1 MKVALIIIL
10 IIAFDAICILL
21 VKGGNRFN
29 GDNREEEEIWDD
41 IIERNSR

>member
-21 VKGGNRFN
+21 VKG
-29 GDNREEEEIWDD
+29 DNREEEIWDD

>member
-10 IIAFDAICILL
+10 IIAFGAICILL

-29 GDNREEEEIWDD
+29 GDNREEEIWDD

>member
-29 GDNREEEEIWDD
+29 GDNREEEIWGD

>member
-29 GDNREEEEIWDD
+29 GDNREEEVWND
-41 IIERNSR
+41 IIERKSH

>member
-1 MKVALIIIL
+1 MMVILISIL

-29 GDNREEEEIWDD
+29 GDNREEEIWDD
-41 IIERNSR
+41 IIEHKSR